1 MTLLGMILG
10 NLGLGAVS
18 VAGDSADPAAVDK
31 ELVRR
36 FLEGDRKAFEELVIR
51 HQDRVYAFSFRL
63 LGSASLAEEA
73 AQEVL
78 VKVFKNLHRFRGES
92 KFTTWLYRVTL
103 NHCRNVQAY
112 RARRHDKRHDS
123 LDATSEDD
131 EGGTRRRELADDK
144 PDAEDEL
151 LHGEQLSIMREEL
164 ARLDPIW
171 KEILLLRDVEG
182 LSYDEIGSMLELAPG
197 TVKSR
202 IHRARGELKNRLKR
216 RMARE

>member
-1 MTLLGMILG
+1 MKETASAG
-10 NLGLGAVS
+10 S
-18 VAGDSADPAAVDK
+18 VDN

-36 FLEGDRKAFEELVIR
+36 FVDGDRSAFEELVVR
-51 HQDRVYAFSFRL
+51 HQNRVYGFCLRL
-63 LGSASLAEEA
+63 LGSPSLAEEA

-78 VKVFKNLHRFRGES
+78 VKVFKYLPRFRGES

-123 LDATSEDD
+123 LDAETTDD
-131 EGGTRRRELADDK
+131 EGSTRRRELADDR
-144 PDAEDEL
+144 PDAEEDL
-151 LHGEQLSIMREEL
+151 LLAERLRMMKEEL
-164 ARLDPIW
+164 AKLDPIW

-182 LSYDEIGSMLELAPG
+182 QSYEEIGNALDLPPG

-202 IHRARGELKNRLKR
+202 IHRARGELKTRLKR
-216 RMARE
+216 RIKTW

>member
-1 MTLLGMILG
+1 MTAEVKETASAG
-10 NLGLGAVS
+10 S
-18 VAGDSADPAAVDK
+18 VDN

-36 FLEGDRKAFEELVIR
+36 FVDGDRSAFEELVVR
-51 HQDRVYAFSFRL
+51 HQNRVYGFCLRL
-63 LGSASLAEEA
+63 LGSPSLAEEA

-78 VKVFKNLHRFRGES
+78 VKVFKYLPRFRGES

-123 LDATSEDD
+123 LDAETTDD
-131 EGGTRRRELADDK
+131 EGSTRRRELADDR
-144 PDAEDEL
+144 PDAEEDL
-151 LHGEQLSIMREEL
+151 LLAERLRMMKEEL
-164 ARLDPIW
+164 AKLDPIW

-182 LSYDEIGSMLELAPG
+182 QSYEEIGNALDLPPG

-202 IHRARGELKNRLKR
+202 IHRARGELKTRLKR
-216 RMARE
+216 RIKT

>member
-1 MTLLGMILG
+1 LTAKAKEVGRKAPTPL
-10 NLGLGAVS
+10 
-18 VAGDSADPAAVDK
+18 ADPTDGD
-31 ELVRR
+31 LVAR
-36 FLEGDRKAFEELVIR
+36 FLEGDRSAFEALARR
-51 HQDRVYAFSFRL
+51 HQDRVFGFCMRL

-78 VKVFKNLHRFRGES
+78 IKVFRNLHRFRGDS

-112 RARRHDKRHDS
+112 RARRHSKRHDS
-123 LDATSEDD
+123 LDATVEDD
-131 EGGTRRRELADDK
+131 EGSTRRRELADDA

-151 LHGEQLSIMREEL
+151 LKSERLVLMKTEL

-171 KEILLLRDVEG
+171 KEILILRDVEG
-182 LSYDEIGSMLELAPG
+182 LSYEEIGEMLDLAPG

-202 IHRARGELKNRLKR
+202 IHRARKELKARLTRRLKGDSR
-216 RMARE
+216 V